1 MRQGE
6 LWPEK
11 WEPLELAYFA
21 GLFDGEGS
29 VGIYDTKLI
38 AQKGGQAQFRVCICN
53 NDPRPLDR
61 VKTLF
66 GGRVRPR
73 LRTYR
78 GRLTNNWEWCIHGHN
93 ADRFLV
99 AVLPYL
105 IIKRDQAEV
114 YLSARRHLVGQGR
127 IKTPT
132 YAEALVTAELFLKK
146 LKIE

>member
-1 MRQGE
+1 MSQNE
-6 LWPEK
+6 FWPLQ

-29 VGIYDTKLI
+29 VGIYSTKRI
-38 AQKGGQAQFRVCICN
+38 AQHGGQAQFRVCLCN

-61 VKTLF
+61 AKVLF

-73 LRTYR
+73 LRQYKA
-78 GRLTNNWEWCIHGHN
+78 RLSNNWEWYIDGQR
-93 ADRFLV
+93 ADRFLI
-99 AVLPYL
+99 AVLPHL

-127 IKTPT
+127 VKTPA
-132 YAEALVTAELFLKK
+132 YAEALVRAEQTLKE
-146 LKIE
+146 LKRG